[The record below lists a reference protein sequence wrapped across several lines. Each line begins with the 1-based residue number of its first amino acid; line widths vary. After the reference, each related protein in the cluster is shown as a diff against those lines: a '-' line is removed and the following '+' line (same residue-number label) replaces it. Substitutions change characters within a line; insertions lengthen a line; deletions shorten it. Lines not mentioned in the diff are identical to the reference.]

1 MEDKSSYSYIN
12 QKCMMCLQCSQIK
25 ELKDETFGY
34 FINYKPKEQPTHF
47 CSTQSTQSHKNS

>member
-1 MEDKSSYSYIN
+1 
-12 QKCMMCLQCSQIK
+12 MMCLQCSQIK